1 MKKKNLIKEF
11 ENVIEDSMVATLS
24 AMEHAISSGSQD
36 GTKRA
41 SLHQL
46 MPLGS
51 CTVTYLL
58 EATKHAFQ
66 ARDVRETLLLLFF
79 SPRVYCF

>member
-1 MKKKNLIKEF
+1 MIRNE
-11 ENVIEDSMVATLS
+11 ENRSAFEDSMVATLS

-51 CTVTYLL
+51 WIVTHLL
-58 EATKHAFQ
+58 EAAEHALQ
-66 ARDVRETLLLLFF
+66 ESLF
-79 SPRVYCF
+79 SSCF